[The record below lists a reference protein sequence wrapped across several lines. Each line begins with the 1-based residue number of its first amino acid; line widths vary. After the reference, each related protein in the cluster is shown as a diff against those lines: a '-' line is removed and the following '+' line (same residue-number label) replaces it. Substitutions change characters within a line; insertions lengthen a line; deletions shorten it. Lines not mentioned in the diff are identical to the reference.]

1 MLLLLLM
8 MMVMAI
14 VVMII
19 SRSGRRRGRF
29 RRRHCTA
36 RSKRKAFL
44 VFFCRHHHSR
54 QQCIV
59 HFPVHHLQLSSP
71 PPPPPPQLPRGSFL
85 QLKAEITKLVHIEG
99 PYTQRP
105 FFSSIHVGSRCSPLL
120 LLLLL
125 LVSCADPNTERVE
138 HCAKRERRRLGAGTG
153 SQQIVVGC
161 WLLLLLLQGAHS
173 SAAVMAHR
181 IRPAI

>member
-1 MLLLLLM
+1 MVLLLLLLLM

-36 RSKRKAFL
+36 RGKRKAFL

-59 HFPVHHLQLSSP
+59 HFPVHHLQLS

-138 HCAKRERRRLGAGTG
+138 HCAKRERRLGAGTG

>member
-1 MLLLLLM
+1 MVLLLLLLM

-59 HFPVHHLQLSSP
+59 HFPVHHLQLSP

-125 LVSCADPNTERVE
+125 VSCADPNTERVE

-161 WLLLLLLQGAHS
+161 WLLLLLQGAHS